1 MDIETRRKKQRDLM
15 IRMVERKVR
24 ERAQQ
29 LYEERGQTEGEAL
42 ADWVQAETEILE
54 GTMAASLYRRAKAT
68 VETSQLDAS
77 GDSDLRAVHDSEAV
91 CESV

>member
-1 MDIETRRKKQRDLM
+1 M

-29 LYEERGQTEGEAL
+29 LYEERGQVEGEAL
-42 ADWVQAETEILE
+42 ADWVQAESEVLE
-54 GTMAASLYRRAKAT
+54 STIAAPLYRRSKA
-68 VETSQLDAS
+68 SAQPSL
-77 GDSDLRAVHDSEAV
+77 DSDAAGELAAECVRDSEPA

>member
-1 MDIETRRKKQRDLM
+1 M

-29 LYEERGQTEGEAL
+29 LYEERGQVEGEAL
-42 ADWVQAETEILE
+42 ADWVQAESEILE
-54 GTMAASLYRRAKAT
+54 GTLAASLYRRAKANT
-68 VETSQLDAS
+68 QSSQLETS
-77 GDSDLRAVHDSEAV
+77 GDSDLRTLSDSEAV